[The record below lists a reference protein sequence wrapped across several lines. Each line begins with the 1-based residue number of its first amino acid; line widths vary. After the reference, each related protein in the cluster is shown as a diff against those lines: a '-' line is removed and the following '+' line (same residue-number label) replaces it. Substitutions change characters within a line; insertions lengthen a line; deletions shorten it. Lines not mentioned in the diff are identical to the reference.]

1 MYVMVL
7 CVCNVSTLYIYF
19 LGLYVIGH
27 VEIGVMESLDYDPC
41 SNIYAGW
48 LRLIDYLKIKAF
60 IELTVATSLR
70 EGVHQLVRISGIGA
84 MKPNTIVLGFRDS
97 TFHGDDFLSP
107 LSPYTTLQFEGI
119 FPNVRQKN
127 EQTSANNFYYSE
139 FSQNQSVEADRL
151 YKDDERYEKM
161 I

>member
-1 MYVMVL
+1 
-7 CVCNVSTLYIYF
+7 
-19 LGLYVIGH
+19 
-27 VEIGVMESLDYDPC
+27 MESLDYDPC

-97 TFHGDDFLSP
+97 TFHRDDFLSP

-119 FPNVRQKN
+119 FPNVRQNKN
-127 EQTSANNFYYSE
+127 ESPNTFYHSE

-151 YKDDERYEKM
+151 YEDER
-161 I
+161 

>member
-1 MYVMVL
+1 MFQIKRA
-7 CVCNVSTLYIYF
+7 YIAF

-27 VEIGVMESLDYDPC
+27 VEVGVMESLDYDPC

-119 FPNVRQKN
+119 FPNVRQK
-127 EQTSANNFYYSE
+127 ESTNNTFFHPE
-139 FSQNQSVEADRL
+139 FNQNQSVEADRRFEN
-151 YKDDERYEKM
+151 ER
-161 I
+161 